1 MMAVTLAPNGGGL
14 EINMIEGPKLLA
26 PPPPPPP
33 SVRRTLAEVE
43 ECLKALEDTAELVV
57 AEQELEFLAD
67 LEDATVEARAKRDR
81 VGSFIAQC
89 EGQAATADKE
99 IKRLQR
105 RKAAFEALVERMEA
119 HVAHI
124 VMRNLPDRKGRYP
137 KLEGHTSSF
146 RVQRNAPTVLVTDE
160 AAVPTSCKTVTITL
174 PATMWDN
181 VCGSLDLD
189 LVTQVLAV
197 VTKPD
202 SAVVKASVKAAI
214 EAAVPD
220 WQEQLKE
227 RPSVFDP
234 SVPGAAIAAGTW
246 RLVRE

>member
-1 MMAVTLAPNGGGL
+1 MMAVTLAPSGGL
-14 EINMIEGPKLLA
+14 QINMIDGPKLLA
-26 PPPPPPP
+26 PPPPP
-33 SVRRTLAEVE
+33 SVRRTLADLE
-43 ECLKALEDTAELVV
+43 ESLKALEDTAELVT
-57 AEQELEFLAD
+57 ADQELEFLAD
-67 LEDATVEARAKRDR
+67 LEDATVQARAKRDR
-81 VGSFIAQC
+81 VGAFMAQLD
-89 EGQAATADKE
+89 GQVVTADLE

-105 RKAAFEALVERMEA
+105 RKAAFAAMVERMEGY
-119 HVAHI
+119 VAHI
-124 VMRNLPDRKGRYP
+124 VMRGTPDRKGRYP
-137 KLEGHTSSF
+137 KLEGNTSSF

-160 AAVPTSCKTVTITL
+160 AAVPADCKTVTITL
-174 PATMWDN
+174 PAPMWDK
-181 VCGSLDLD
+181 VCSSLDLD
-189 LVTQVLAV
+189 FVGQVLAAV
-197 VTKPD
+197 SKPD